1 MHSRVS
7 KVCCHVWS
15 FPDVMHVLFVVLYL
29 YFLNFELYYYYFT
42 LIENLFKFSTMVA
55 FWGNIPKICTKSY
68 VGRMIWNFR
77 SFSFKQKETG
87 SFWSL
92 YLLPSLLCCV
102 EQTLHCCFVNTTD
115 YEHHNTKCL
124 LISQSRTVL

>member
-42 LIENLFKFSTMVA
+42 LIENLFKFPTMVA
-55 FWGNIPKICTKSY
+55 FWGYIPKICTKSY

-92 YLLPSLLCCV
+92 YLLPPLLCCV

>member
-92 YLLPSLLCCV
+92 YLLLSLLCCV

>member
-102 EQTLHCCFVNTTD
+102 EQTLHCCFVSTTD